1 MRIPGTHHRPACF
14 GVLLLLAVHSSSC
27 DPPTGPPEVGP
38 RVDVKFRAGVVLDE
52 PLQLLPR
59 RLRTPI
65 KRISPLVTL
74 SKEEL
79 DRIGAERMARWFRL
93 ELAPGTDIGRFMAEL
108 RALETV
114 EVVEQA
120 PEPAPDPIPPG

>member
-1 MRIPGTHHRPACF
+1 MIRLLVA
-14 GVLLLLAVHSSSC
+14 GVLSLLAVHSSAC

-38 RVDVKFRAGVVLDE
+38 RVDVKFRAGVVIDE
-52 PLQLLPR
+52 PLQLLPS

-74 SKEEL
+74 SKEERE
-79 DRIGAERMARWFRL
+79 RIGAERMARWFRL
-93 ELAPGTDIGRFMAEL
+93 ELAPGTDISRFMAEL

-120 PEPAPDPIPPG
+120 PEPAPDPIPPS

>member
-1 MRIPGTHHRPACF
+1 MIRLLVA
-14 GVLLLLAVHSSSC
+14 GVLSLLAVHSSAC
-27 DPPTGPPEVGP
+27 DPPTGPSEVGP
-38 RVDVKFRAGVVLDE
+38 RVDVRFRAGVVLDE

-65 KRISPLVTL
+65 KRISPQVTV
-74 SKEEL
+74 SKEECET
-79 DRIGAERMARWFRL
+79 IGAERMARWFRL
-93 ELAPGTDIGRFMAEL
+93 ELVPGTDISRFMAEL

-120 PEPAPDPIPPG
+120 PEPAPNPIRPD

>member
-1 MRIPGTHHRPACF
+1 VIRLLAA
-14 GVLLLLAVHSSSC
+14 GVLALLAVHSSAC
-27 DPPTGPPEVGP
+27 DPPTGPPEIGP

-65 KRISPLVTL
+65 KRISSLVTL
-74 SKEEL
+74 SKEERR
-79 DRIGAERMARWFRL
+79 RIGAEGMARWFRI
-93 ELAPGTDIGRFMAEL
+93 ELTAGTDISRFMAEL

>member
-1 MRIPGTHHRPACF
+1 MIRLLVA
-14 GVLLLLAVHSSSC
+14 GVLSLLAVHSSAC
-27 DPPTGPPEVGP
+27 DPPTGPPEVDP

-52 PLQLLPR
+52 PLQLLPS

-79 DRIGAERMARWFRL
+79 ERIGAERMARWFRL
-93 ELAPGTDIGRFMAEL
+93 ELAPGTDISRFMAEL

-120 PEPAPDPIPPG
+120 PEPAPDPIPPS

>member
-1 MRIPGTHHRPACF
+1 MIRLLVA
-14 GVLLLLAVHSSSC
+14 GVLSLLAVHSSAC

-52 PLQLLPR
+52 PLRLLPR

-79 DRIGAERMARWFRL
+79 ERIGAERMARWFRL
-93 ELAPGTDIGRFMAEL
+93 ELAPGTDISRFMAEL

-120 PEPAPDPIPPG
+120 PEPAPDPIPPS

>member
-1 MRIPGTHHRPACF
+1 MIRLLIA
-14 GVLLLLAVHSSSC
+14 GVLSVLAVHSSAF
-27 DPPTGPPEVGP
+27 DPPTGPSKAGP
-38 RVDVKFRAGVVLDE
+38 RVDVKFRAGVILDE
-52 PLQLLPR
+52 PLQLMPR

-74 SKEEL
+74 SKEERE
-79 DRIGAERMARWFRL
+79 RIGAERMARWFRL
-93 ELAPGTDIGRFMAEL
+93 ELAPGTDISRFMAEL

-120 PEPAPDPIPPG
+120 PEPAPDPIPPD

>member
-1 MRIPGTHHRPACF
+1 MIRLLVA
-14 GVLLLLAVHSSSC
+14 GVLSLLAVHSSAC

-52 PLQLLPR
+52 PLQLLPS

-79 DRIGAERMARWFRL
+79 ERIGAERMARWFRL
-93 ELAPGTDIGRFMAEL
+93 KLAPGTDISRFMAEL

-120 PEPAPDPIPPG
+120 PEPAPDPIPPS

>member
-1 MRIPGTHHRPACF
+1 MIRLLVA
-14 GVLLLLAVHSSSC
+14 GVLSLLAVHSSAC

-52 PLQLLPR
+52 PLQLLPS

-79 DRIGAERMARWFRL
+79 ERIGAERMARWFRL
-93 ELAPGTDIGRFMAEL
+93 ELAPGTDISRFMAEL

-120 PEPAPDPIPPG
+120 PEPAPDPIPPS

>member
-1 MRIPGTHHRPACF
+1 MIRLLVA
-14 GVLLLLAVHSSSC
+14 GVLSLLAVHSSAC

-38 RVDVKFRAGVVLDE
+38 RVDVKFRAGVVIDE
-52 PLQLLPR
+52 PLQLLPS

-79 DRIGAERMARWFRL
+79 ERIGAERMARWFRL
-93 ELAPGTDIGRFMAEL
+93 ELAPGTDISRFMAEL

-120 PEPAPDPIPPG
+120 PEPAPDPIPPS

>member
-1 MRIPGTHHRPACF
+1 MMRLLIAE
-14 GVLLLLAVHSSSC
+14 VLSLLAVHSSAF
-27 DPPTGPPEVGP
+27 DPPTGPPRVGP

-52 PLQLLPR
+52 PLQLLPH

-65 KRISPLVTL
+65 KRISPLITL
-74 SKEEL
+74 SKKERA
-79 DRIGAERMARWFRL
+79 RIGAERMARWFRI
-93 ELAPGTDIGRFMAEL
+93 ELTPGTDISRFMTEL